1 MTDNRIVNV
10 LLIEDE
16 LADATLIRNA
26 LSKEDENQI
35 IIRHVDRLSSA
46 IDLLEKEEFDVI
58 LSDLS
63 LPDSQG
69 IETFEN
75 LHTRIPNIPIIVL
88 TGLDDK
94 GIALS
99 AVSKGAQDYIVKEQM
114 NCDRLLSRAIL
125 YAIERQKLLLDL
137 EKKMKEIKTLRG
149 LIPVCA
155 WCRKM
160 RNEKGYWL
168 QVEEYL
174 TEHTDAEFTHGM
186 CEECSKKAFAEREEL
201 KRKRAESL
209 KIKG

>member
-1 MTDNRIVNV
+1 
-10 LLIEDE
+10 
-16 LADATLIRNA
+16 
-26 LSKEDENQI
+26 
-35 IIRHVDRLSSA
+35 
-46 IDLLEKEEFDVI
+46 
-58 LSDLS
+58 
-63 LPDSQG
+63 
-69 IETFEN
+69 
-75 LHTRIPNIPIIVL
+75 
-88 TGLDDK
+88 
-94 GIALS
+94 
-99 AVSKGAQDYIVKEQM
+99 
-114 NCDRLLSRAIL
+114 
-125 YAIERQKLLLDL
+125 
-137 EKKMKEIKTLRG
+137 MKEIKTLRG

>member
-1 MTDNRIVNV
+1 MK
-10 LLIEDE
+10 
-16 LADATLIRNA
+16 
-26 LSKEDENQI
+26 S
-35 IIRHVDRLSSA
+35 
-46 IDLLEKEEFDVI
+46 
-58 LSDLS
+58 
-63 LPDSQG
+63 
-69 IETFEN
+69 
-75 LHTRIPNIPIIVL
+75 
-88 TGLDDK
+88 
-94 GIALS
+94 
-99 AVSKGAQDYIVKEQM
+99 Y
-114 NCDRLLSRAIL
+114 LLSRAIL